1 MATATQTLTRQV
13 LSLVSLQEAVDL
25 GYGGYSTLR
34 AYIADGRLK
43 AVKVG
48 RRWRLRLEDLE
59 RLEIPAPGHPTDQAA
74 ADAAIARL
82 VAAAPRLTDEQRE
95 RLALILGGGTQ

>member
-1 MATATQTLTRQV
+1 MAAILRTPTAQHLT
-13 LSLVSLQEAVDL
+13 LVSLQEAVDL

-43 AVKVG
+43 AFKVG

-59 RLEIPAPGHPTDQAA
+59 QLEIPAPGHPTDQAA
-74 ADAAIARL
+74 VDAAIARL
-82 VAAAPRLTDEQRE
+82 VATAPRLTAEQRE
-95 RLALILGGGTQ
+95 RLAVILGAVR

>member
-1 MATATQTLTRQV
+1 MVAATQTRTRQG
-13 LSLVSLQEAVDL
+13 LTLVSLQEAVDF

-59 RLEIPAPGHPTDQAA
+59 RLEIPAPGHPTDRAA
-74 ADAAIARL
+74 ADAAIERL
-82 VAAAPRLTDEQRE
+82 VAAAPRLTIQQRE
-95 RLALILGGGTQ
+95 RLALILGGGTR